1 MSKDQQRNPNEAR
14 EVSILMR
21 NLRLLKRIVLGKQKP
36 PMFLKILC
44 FFFIGWDLLMTI
56 FFAFIPLVGSM
67 FGDDFKGTDLS
78 SQDFYV
84 YVLLHLISLV
94 GVILMYRRYL
104 TGFYTFAAAN
114 LAMGIW
120 FFVNGD
126 AMNGKDASAI
136 SWWTVFAF
144 SLVSIL
150 LFLLNWNKF
159 RANIKKKEQ
168 KAAEKRSAGANI
180 QSEQ

>member
-1 MSKDQQRNPNEAR
+1 MSTEQKTNPNEAR
-14 EVSILMR
+14 EVSILKR

-56 FFAFIPLVGSM
+56 FFAFIPIVGSM
-67 FGDDFKGTDLS
+67 FGDIFEGTSLS

-94 GVILMYRRYL
+94 GVILMYRRFL
-104 TGFYTFAAAN
+104 VGFYMFSASN
-114 LAMGIW
+114 LAMAIW
-120 FFVNGD
+120 FFINGD
-126 AMNGKDASAI
+126 AMNGEDPSSI
-136 SWWTVFAF
+136 SWWTILAFA
-144 SLVSIL
+144 LISIL

-159 RANIKKKEQ
+159 RANIRKKEK
-168 KAAEKRSAGANI
+168 KAELEHRQNG
-180 QSEQ
+180 